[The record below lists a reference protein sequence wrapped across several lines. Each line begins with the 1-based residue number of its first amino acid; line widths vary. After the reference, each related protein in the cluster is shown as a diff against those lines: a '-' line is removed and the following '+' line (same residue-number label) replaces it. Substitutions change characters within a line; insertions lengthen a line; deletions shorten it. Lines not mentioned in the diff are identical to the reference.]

1 MLKDDFHN
9 AIRLKHYSRKT
20 EKSYWGWIY
29 RFIVFN
35 KKEHPSKL
43 NEVHIQK
50 YLSTLAEYCSYST
63 QNQALQAIL
72 FLYKQVL
79 NIKIERLNFKIAKR
93 SNHIPAVFSF
103 NEAMSVIDNLA
114 GDYKLIS
121 LLMFGSGMRLGEAIS
136 LRVKDVDFGN
146 GCIFVR
152 QAKGAKDRKVFLPQS
167 IEHLLRLQV
176 SKAQVK
182 LNEDLF
188 NNFSGA
194 TMDEG
199 LRRKYPNANK
209 ELAWQYIFPQPTLV
223 ENMRHH
229 QHESKVEKA
238 VHAAVLKAKI
248 NKFASCHTFRHT
260 FATQYLAKGGNIKHL
275 QVLLGHKSLRTTEIY
290 SHIVDLPENNISPL
304 DVQRS
309 FETNVLR
316 IVA

>member
-43 NEVHIQK
+43 NEIHIQNF
-50 YLSTLAEYCSYST
+50 LSSLAEYCSYST

-79 NIKIERLNFKIAKR
+79 NVEIDRLNFKIAKR
-93 SNHIPAVFSF
+93 SSHIPAVFSF
-103 NEAMSVIDNLA
+103 NEAMSLINNLE
-114 GDYKLIS
+114 GDYKLIA
-121 LLMFGSGMRLGEAIS
+121 LLMFGSGLRLGEAIS
-136 LRVKDVDFGN
+136 LRIKDIDFESN
-146 GCIFVR
+146 HIWVR
-152 QAKGAKDRKVFLPQS
+152 QAKGAKDRKALLPQS
-167 IEHLLRLQV
+167 IIHLLKLQIQ
-176 SKAQVK
+176 KAEVQ
-182 LNEDLF
+182 LNTDLY
-188 NNFSGA
+188 NNFSGS

-199 LRRKYPNANK
+199 LKRKYPNASK
-209 ELAWQYIFPQPTLV
+209 SMAWQYIFPQPTLV

-229 QHESKVEKA
+229 QHESKMQKA
-238 VHAAVLKAKI
+238 FHQALTKSKI
-248 NKFASCHTFRHT
+248 NKFASPHTLRHT
-260 FATQYLAKGGNIKHL
+260 FATQYLQRGGNIKQL
-275 QVLLGHKSLRTTEIY
+275 QVLLGHNSLRTTALY

-304 DVQRS
+304 DIQRS
-309 FETNVLR
+309 FETNILK